1 MGIHELI
8 AALLWGFLIASLI
21 LTAIGLWRRSWKFLW
36 LAAGLS
42 LVFSIAAGFSIGPL
56 TFLLTCLQL
65 AAAIASRRESGTQG
79 WVLLLLAAFSSG
91 SFSYRCRSPGCNGCP
106 GCLPSPLSSLSRRSR
121 PHCQA
126 VPAKPRVNPRLNP
139 GFSLVVLGLMMAYSE
154 GSMLSIPSRARS
166 PIVPRRPS
174 RL

>member
-8 AALLWGFLIASLI
+8 AALLWGFLTASLI

-65 AAAIASRRESGTQG
+65 AAAVASRRETGTRG
-79 WVLLLLAAFSSG
+79 WVLLLLAALLIWIVVVPVQIAGLQWLSWLLAFPVVVVIAAVATAWSGNSS
-91 SFSYRCRSPGCNGCP
+91 
-106 GCLPSPLSSLSRRSR
+106 
-121 PHCQA
+121 
-126 VPAKPRVNPRLNP
+126 KT
-139 GFSLVVLGLMMAYSE
+139 
-154 GSMLSIPSRARS
+154 
-166 PIVPRRPS
+166 
-174 RL
+174 